1 VPWSLGIEPVTYG
14 LGSSSGVP
22 VWSALLRRV
31 QARSRIRRTKWSL
44 FLSGSAQSVA
54 TGVATRPVRSL
65 ARTTVHASRARSAN
79 CVRRPFESRTVR
91 CHCTIAASRL
101 GYQVRS
107 RCHRAAR
114 CRCGGES
121 VRPSRRR
128 GWRDWPLRACGRRGG
143 GVWSPLWPS
152 SRSSGGASADSHS
165 ASSAA
170 CVRGCPS
177 RAPNQSPA
185 M

>member
-1 VPWSLGIEPVTYG
+1 MPWSPGIEPVTYG

-114 CRCGGES
+114 CRCGAES
-121 VRPSRRR
+121 VRPSRRPA
-128 GWRDWPLRACGRRGG
+128 GATGCYQHVVVEAAACGHRRGRRCDVRQRQRG
-143 GVWSPLWPS
+143 QPLGVE
-152 SRSSGGASADSHS
+152 
-165 ASSAA
+165 
-170 CVRGCPS
+170 CVLRRGCPS
-177 RAPNQSPA
+177 RALNEGPA